1 MNLNEARLALLE
13 ELTEILVDL
22 TDEDGEDSPE
32 DLAVLREAMSDAV
45 DIIAEALQLEVVSVD
60 GDVLT
65 LTVDLSVPDEE
76 TD

>member
-1 MNLNEARLALLE
+1 MNLNEARLAFLE

-22 TDEDGEDSPE
+22 TDEGEESSPE
-32 DLAVLREAMSDAV
+32 DLAVLREAMADAV

-65 LTVDLSVPDEE
+65 LTADLGEVAIEE
-76 TD
+76 

>member
-22 TDEDGEDSPE
+22 TDEDDEETSPE

-45 DIIAEALQLEVVSVD
+45 DIIAEALQLEVVAVD
-60 GDVLT
+60 GEVLT
-65 LTVDLSVPDEE
+65 LTVDLSVPPEE
-76 TD
+76 